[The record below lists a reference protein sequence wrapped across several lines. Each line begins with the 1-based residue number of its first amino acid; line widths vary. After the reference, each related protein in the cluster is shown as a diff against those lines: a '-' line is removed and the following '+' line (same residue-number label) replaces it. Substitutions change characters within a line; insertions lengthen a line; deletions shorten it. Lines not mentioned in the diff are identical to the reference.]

1 METEMLVLA
10 RQDVEEKGFL
20 DLDLDPTLDLFSE
33 IERLKKEKNAIL
45 LAHYYQEPDIQ
56 DVADYIG
63 DSLGLAQ
70 QAEKTNADMI
80 VFAGVHF
87 MAETAKIL
95 NPTKKVV
102 IPDLK
107 AGCSLSDSC
116 PPPLFKKFKDE
127 HPDHVVV
134 SYINCSAGIKALS
147 DVICTSS
154 NAKVIVESFPKDQK
168 IIFAPDKNL
177 GAYINKVTGR
187 NMLLWNGAC
196 MVHEIFSLEKI
207 TKLKVRHPNA
217 KVIAHPEC
225 EDPVLRIADFIG
237 STTGL
242 LKYTQKDDAK
252 EFIVVTE
259 TGIIHQ
265 MQKVNPTK
273 TFIPAPPDNNCAC
286 NDCPHMKRNTLEKL
300 YLCMEYEVPD
310 ITMEEELRLAAK
322 KPIERMLNTL
332 IQNNCSKVLADIK
345 DMKIIAMEDQQWL
358 NEEFL
363 PRATT
368 FGFKAIAI
376 VKPDYYFNQVAVETI
391 SYKVDK
397 EKLTINFFDNIDD
410 AKAWLAKMG

>member
-1 METEMLVLA
+1 MATTLEIAEKN
-10 RQDVEEKGFL
+10 VEQAGFL
-20 DLDLDPTLDLFSE
+20 DIELDPTLDLFAE
-33 IERLKKEKNAIL
+33 IEKLKKEKNAIL

-70 QAEKTNADMI
+70 QAEKTQADMI

-116 PPPLFKKFKDE
+116 PPPLFKKFKE
-127 HPDHVVV
+127 QHPDHVVV

-147 DVICTSS
+147 DVIVTSS
-154 NAKVIVESFPKDQK
+154 NARIIVESFPRDQK

-187 NMLLWNGAC
+187 DMLLWNGAC

-207 TKLKVRHPNA
+207 TRLKVRHPLA

-225 EDPVLRIADFIG
+225 EDHILKIADYIG

-242 LKYTQKDDAK
+242 LKFTQTDSAK
-252 EFIVVTE
+252 EYIVATE
-259 TGIIHQ
+259 TGILHQ
-265 MQKVNPTK
+265 MMKASPDK

-286 NDCPHMKRNTLEKL
+286 NDCPHMKRNTLEKI
-300 YLCMEYEVPD
+300 YLCMKYEMPAIEMD
-310 ITMEEELRLAAK
+310 EQLRVAAL
-322 KPIERMLNTL
+322 KPISRMLEISN
-332 IQNNCSKVLADIK
+332 
-345 DMKIIAMEDQQWL
+345 
-358 NEEFL
+358 
-363 PRATT
+363 
-368 FGFKAIAI
+368 KAG
-376 VKPDYYFNQVAVETI
+376 
-391 SYKVDK
+391 
-397 EKLTINFFDNIDD
+397 L
-410 AKAWLAKMG
+410 

>member
-1 METEMLVLA
+1 MDKEMLISA
-10 RQDVEEKGFL
+10 KEEIPVKGFL
-20 DLDLDPTLDLFSE
+20 DVDIDPTLDLFGE
-33 IERLKKEKNAIL
+33 IERLKKQKNAII

-70 QAEKTNADMI
+70 QAEKTKADMI

-95 NPTKKVV
+95 NPSRKVV

-116 PPPLFKKFKDE
+116 PPPLFKKFRE
-127 HPDHVVV
+127 QHPEHVVV

-154 NAKVIVESFPKDQK
+154 NAKIIVESFQKDQP

-207 TKLKVRHPNA
+207 TKLKIRHPNA

-225 EDPVLRIADFIG
+225 EDPVLRLADYIG

-242 LKYTQKDDAK
+242 LKYSQSDSSM
-252 EFIVVTE
+252 EYIVATE
-259 TGIIHQ
+259 TGILHQ
-265 MQKVNPTK
+265 MMKASPHK
-273 TFIPAPPDNNCAC
+273 TFIPAPPNNSCAC
-286 NDCPHMKRNTLEKL
+286 NDCPHMKRNTLEKIYINL
-300 YLCMEYEVPD
+300 EYEIPELIMD
-310 ITMEEELRLAAK
+310 EGLRLAAL
-322 KPIERMLNTL
+322 KPIQRML
-332 IQNNCSKVLADIK
+332 
-345 DMKIIAMEDQQWL
+345 E
-358 NEEFL
+358 
-363 PRATT
+363 
-368 FGFKAIAI
+368 
-376 VKPDYYFNQVAVETI
+376 I
-391 SYKVDK
+391 SRQAG
-397 EKLTINFFDNIDD
+397 L
-410 AKAWLAKMG
+410 